1 MFLFLSSSPNRYI
14 KARLEANESI
24 IFFIKDKERCIGFT
38 QLYPTFDS
46 VNLRKKIVLYDL
58 YICEDYRRKGNGK
71 ILMDAAKDY
80 AQLNKFGSIELSTNK
95 GNIQGQSLYE
105 ALGYIRDQ
113 EFYSYDLEIWLW
125 VWSKDFFNLST
136 SSSTLSLVK
145 MSGGQKIIP
154 SLTAL

>member
-1 MFLFLSSSPNRYI
+1 MTLKTKIYKATPADANIIAPVFDLYRIFYKQKSNIEEASLYI
-14 KARLEANESI
+14 KARLEANESV

-113 EFYSYDLEIWLW
+113 EFYSYDLEI
-125 VWSKDFFNLST
+125 
-136 SSSTLSLVK
+136 
-145 MSGGQKIIP
+145 
-154 SLTAL
+154 